1 MSRRAETTVRLC
13 PSVTNDARNS
23 ARCRRPSGDS
33 IWLRCWAYGRAV
45 PLRAKADDCAHLHSY
60 AGPVADIE
68 RPGAAQSA
76 RAWLSR
82 PVLTDIALGVVVA
95 IAIALAMTAKVEPE
109 ARDPDSFAYLFAI
122 GLGALMLVRRRWPTG
137 VLVVT
142 VVALFAYYLIGYP
155 AVGVAVPVAG
165 AVYSAAEQGRV
176 RAAIV
181 VSALVLVLSTLY
193 RLTEEPAF
201 RLLGFEGAQNLV
213 LLVAVVALGDSVRS
227 RADLRRQSLER
238 AEQAQRDHERSAR
251 EQVEQ
256 ERLRI
261 AREVHDVLAHSLS
274 AISIQSVVAL
284 EALPAEPNDA
294 AAAVR
299 SIRQV
304 STSALADLRSAVGIL
319 RDPAAEPLAP
329 VGGLAALDRLVA
341 TAAES
346 GVQVAVSTVGT
357 REGIPLVVDAAAYR
371 IVQESI
377 TNVLRHSGAVRVTVQ
392 IDCRPRE
399 VRLRIVN
406 PDGGEP
412 SPLASEH
419 RSDARG
425 FGIAGMRERAELLGG
440 AVHAGPTAGGGFE
453 VTAVLP
459 YPESAPSGGPTAA
472 RPSSQSEPGQQLTPL
487 RPLAEQS

>member
-1 MSRRAETTVRLC
+1 M
-13 PSVTNDARNS
+13 
-23 ARCRRPSGDS
+23 RPV
-33 IWLRCWAYGRAV
+33 C
-45 PLRAKADDCAHLHSY
+45 LRARTDAAQSLRSY
-60 AGPVADIE
+60 AGPVADFE
-68 RPGAAQSA
+68 RPGAAENA
-76 RAWLSR
+76 RARLTR

-95 IAIALAMTAKVEPE
+95 IAIALAMTAKVESE
-109 ARDPDSFAYLFAI
+109 ARDPDAVAYLFAI

-137 VLVVT
+137 VLVAT
-142 VVALFAYYLIGYP
+142 VAALFAYYLIGYP

-165 AVYSAAEQGRV
+165 AVYSAAEQGRL

-181 VSALVLVLSTLY
+181 VSAVVLVLSTLY

-213 LLVAVVALGDSVRS
+213 LLVAVIALGDSVRS

-284 EALPAEPNDA
+284 EALPGEPENA
-294 AAAVR
+294 ATAVR

-304 STSALADLRSAVGIL
+304 SSSALVDLRSAVGIL
-319 RDPAAEPLAP
+319 RDPATGPPAP
-329 VGGLAALDRLVA
+329 VGGLAELDRVVT

-357 REGIPLVVDAAAYR
+357 RAGIPLVVDAAAYR

-377 TNVLRHSGAVRVTVQ
+377 TNVLRHSGAVPVTVE

-406 PDGGEP
+406 PGGGERAL
-412 SPLASEH
+412 SAS
-419 RSDARG
+419 RSRGDATG

-440 AVHAGPTAGGGFE
+440 TLHAGPATGGGFE

-459 YPESAPSGGPTAA
+459 YPGSVRPGGASAA
-472 RPSSQSEPGQQLTPL
+472 SQAPRLERGQQL

>member
-1 MSRRAETTVRLC
+1 M
-13 PSVTNDARNS
+13 
-23 ARCRRPSGDS
+23 
-33 IWLRCWAYGRAV
+33 
-45 PLRAKADDCAHLHSY
+45 
-60 AGPVADIE
+60 ADIE

-346 GVQVAVSTVGT
+346 GVQVGRSRPSEPEKAFRWSSMRRRTGSSRNRSPTCSGTPARCGSRCRSTAG
-357 REGIPLVVDAAAYR
+357 
-371 IVQESI
+371 
-377 TNVLRHSGAVRVTVQ
+377 HVR
-392 IDCRPRE
+392 CGCGSC
-399 VRLRIVN
+399 N